1 MADTPERQHG
11 RLAGKVAIITGA
23 STGTGPVMAKLF
35 VEQGARVLLS
45 ARRIELVLEVAK
57 QLGSNASAMRAD
69 VTNEDDVRAMV
80 GRTIEKFGQV
90 DILLNNAAAPG
101 KDKFVWEQTLEN
113 WNSTIAIDLT
123 AAMLCSREVLNR
135 SMLERK
141 TGSIINFS
149 STAAWPGVPRKTHYV
164 SAKAALRAFTKTV
177 ALEVGPHG
185 IRCNCLVPGGIETE
199 LWVNWGKR
207 MATEQGIDFNTWK
220 AKALEGVALRT
231 ISQPIDIANL
241 ALFLASDESRTITGQ
256 SINCDAGGYMVG

>member
-1 MADTPERQHG
+1 MSSGTG

-35 VEQGARVLLS
+35 VQEGAKVLLS
-45 ARRIELVLEVAK
+45 ARREELVMEAAREA
-57 QLGSNASAMRAD
+57 GGGTIGIRAD

-80 GRTIEKFGQV
+80 DRAMDAFGQV

-101 KDKFVWEQTLEN
+101 KDLYIWEQTLEN
-113 WNSTIAIDLT
+113 FNATLAIDLG
-123 AAMLCSREVLNR
+123 AAMLCTREVLNR

-149 STAAWPGVPRKTHYV
+149 STAGWNGMPRKSHYV
-164 SAKAALRAFTKTV
+164 SAKAALRAFTKVV
-177 ALEVGPHG
+177 ALEVGEYN
-185 IRCNCLVPGGIETE
+185 IRCNCLVPGGIETD

-207 MATEQGIDFNTWK
+207 IAGEQGITFEAWK
-220 AKALEGVALRT
+220 AKSLAGVALRT
-231 ISQPIDIANL
+231 ISQPEDIANL

-256 SINCDAGGYMVG
+256 SINCDAGGVMVG